1 MIQIRQRMLRP
12 DKAMPTIRDVAR
24 QAGVGIGTVSRVLNN
39 NPNVSPATRQRVLAA
54 IEALGFTPNPI
65 ARQLSSGRALT
76 IAAVVPYF
84 TVPSFVERLRGVTSV
99 FAQSPYDLF
108 LFNVETVTQRTH
120 AFQRLSQ
127 QRVDGI
133 IFISITPNEH
143 EVRRLEESQTPFVLI
158 DTYHPNLNGVYV
170 DDTQG
175 GRLATR
181 HLLGLGH
188 RCIAFISDRLDN
200 PLGFT
205 ASRQRYAGYREA
217 LAEAGVPL
225 QSVWHVEGEHGQ
237 AGGRELARQLLRRHP
252 RPTAIFASS
261 DSQALGALE
270 AAREMGIVV
279 PDELSIVGYDD
290 IEIAAYLQLT
300 TVRQSLLESGVL
312 GAQLLLSLIEQDQP
326 GEPEHIELPT
336 ELIQR
341 RTTAPPPS
349 AS

>member
-1 MIQIRQRMLRP
+1 
-12 DKAMPTIRDVAR
+12 MPTIRDVAR
-24 QAGVGIGTVSRVLNN
+24 QARVGIGTVSRVLNN

-84 TVPSFVERLRGVTSV
+84 TVPSFVERLRGVMSV
-99 FAQSPYDLF
+99 LAQSPYDLF
-108 LFNVETVTQRTH
+108 LFNVETVTQRAH
-120 AFQRLSQ
+120 AFQRLFQ

-133 IFISITPNEH
+133 IFISLAPNAT
-143 EVRRLEESQTPFVLI
+143 EVHRLEENHTPFVVI
-158 DTYHPNLNGVYV
+158 DTYHPDLNCVYV
-170 DDTQG
+170 DDFQG
-175 GRLATR
+175 GVMATR
-181 HLLGLGH
+181 HLLTLGH
-188 RCIAFISDRLDN
+188 RCIAFISDPLTN

-205 ASRQRYAGYREA
+205 ASSQRHAGYQAA
-217 LAEAGVPL
+217 LAEA
-225 QSVWHVEGEHGQ
+225 SVRPNPAWQLEGEQGR
-237 AGGRELARQLLRRHP
+237 AGGREMTRQLLCLPP

-270 AAREMGIVV
+270 VAREMGLSI
-279 PDELSIVGYDD
+279 PEELSVVGYDD

-312 GAQLLLSLIEQDQP
+312 GAQLLLNLIERDRP

-336 ELIQR
+336 ALIQR
-341 RTTAPPPS
+341 QTTAPPPF
-349 AS
+349 AF